1 MLELFRESRI
11 KFLVPIQFFDTTFKV
26 EEASKAASA
35 IADIRLLAKAE
46 QRIQQSF
53 KAEASLRETDG
64 EDLFNTLSKEL
75 SVPNSA
81 TLRVLHQ
88 GTVVDFLLELHNM

>member
-1 MLELFRESRI
+1 M
-11 KFLVPIQFFDTTFKV
+11 
-26 EEASKAASA
+26 
-35 IADIRLLAKAE
+35 
-46 QRIQQSF
+46 QQGQ
-53 KAEASLRETDG
+53 AEASLRETDG